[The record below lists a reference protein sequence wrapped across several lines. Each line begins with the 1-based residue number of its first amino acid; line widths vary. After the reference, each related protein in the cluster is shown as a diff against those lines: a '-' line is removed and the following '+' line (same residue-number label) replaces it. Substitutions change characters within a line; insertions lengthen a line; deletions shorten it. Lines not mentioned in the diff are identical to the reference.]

1 VARTSGFPVSELG
14 ASSLIDILRWRALNQ
29 PDLRLYTFLADGE
42 TDEVVITCAELDR
55 RARAIA
61 AVLQYADLV
70 GERALLLYAPGLD
83 YIAGFF
89 GCLYAGV
96 VAVPAYP
103 PEPARLDRTLPRLQ
117 TMVADADATVA
128 LTTSPILSMAQFLF
142 GQAPDLEALQWIA
155 TDTIPDQEAD
165 DWREPVLSQDSLA
178 FLQYTSGS
186 THVPRGVM
194 VSHGNLAYNSDLI
207 SQKFELSSASVGV
220 VWLPPY
226 HDMGLI
232 GGILQP
238 AYCGVHC
245 VLMSPLDFLQRP
257 PRWLQAV
264 SNYDATVSG
273 GPDFAYGLC
282 VRKINAEQRSELDL
296 SSWSLAFNGAEPVR
310 APTLERFAE
319 VFAPCG
325 FRRDAFYPCYGLAEA
340 TLIVSGGSRAAPPVI
355 QAFDET
361 ALEQDRVVPVGS
373 GDDNGRALVGCGQ
386 NLRGQKTVI
395 VDPDS
400 LTPCS
405 PDRVGEIWVA
415 GPSVA
420 QGYWNRLDET
430 KETFEARLADTGE
443 GPFLRT
449 GDLGFMRDGELFI
462 TGRLKDLII
471 IDGLNHYPQDIEHT
485 LEQSHWALRP
495 GCSAAFSVDV
505 DARERLVVVAE
516 VAQRH
521 KWARYREEAGVGV
534 TSGSEPSLSA
544 QDVVGEI
551 RRAVAQAHDLRV
563 HDVVLLEPRTV
574 PKTSSG
580 KIQRHACRDRY
591 LAGTLEQWEV

>member
-1 VARTSGFPVSELG
+1 VARSSGFPVSGLEP
-14 ASSLIDILRWRALNQ
+14 SSLIQILRWRALHQ

-42 TDEVVITCAELDR
+42 TDEVVITCAELDS

-70 GERALLLYAPGLD
+70 GERALLLYAPGLN

-89 GCLYAGV
+89 GCLYAGA

-103 PEPARLDRTLPRLQ
+103 PDPARLDRTLPRLQ
-117 TMVADADATVA
+117 TMAADADATVA

-165 DWREPVLSQDSLA
+165 DWRKPAQTRDSLA

-186 THVPRGVM
+186 TRIPRGVM
-194 VSHGNLAYNSDLI
+194 LSHGNLLYNSNLIADAFDLTSDTVAVI
-207 SQKFELSSASVGV
+207 
-220 VWLPPY
+220 WLPPY

-257 PRWLQAV
+257 LRWLQAV
-264 SNYDATVSG
+264 SRYSATVSG

-319 VFAPCG
+319 VFEPCG

-361 ALEQDRVVPVGS
+361 ALEQDRVVVAES
-373 GDDNGRALVGCGQ
+373 GDEKGRALVGCGR
-386 NLRGQKTVI
+386 NLPGQRIVI
-395 VDPDS
+395 VDPDT
-400 LTPCS
+400 LVQCP
-405 PDRVGEIWVA
+405 PDQVGEIWVA

-420 QGYWNRLDET
+420 QGYWNRLEET
-430 KETFEARLADTGE
+430 KETFQVRLADADE

-516 VAQRH
+516 VAQRN

-534 TSGSEPSLSA
+534 TSESETSLSP

-580 KIQRHACRDRY
+580 KIQRHACREGY
-591 LAGTLEQWEV
+591 LAGALDEWEA